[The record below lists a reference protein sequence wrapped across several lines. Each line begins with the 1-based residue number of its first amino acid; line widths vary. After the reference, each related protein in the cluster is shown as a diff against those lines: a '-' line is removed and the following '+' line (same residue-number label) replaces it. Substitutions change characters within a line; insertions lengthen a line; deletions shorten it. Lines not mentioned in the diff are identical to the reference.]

1 MAIQLARM
9 RMRRAMW
16 SGATIRSSPLAPAQY
31 DVSVGAVPQR
41 STADQSSWIHSWQRM
56 NWRVNLERLRFRP
69 VLRYDDEAEPGRS
82 SWRRSWQAFRFGLSA
97 WSPRKRYELG
107 APLAR
112 RLTRKRSSSWP
123 HSEAPASL
131 CGVNRKRNVV
141 VMRVPVSGVCKAR
154 ARTLAVPPRTH
165 VQTEFRG
172 HHVPPLLSGPASFPR
187 TPVAAAC
194 GDVLEAWRGVP

>member
-1 MAIQLARM
+1 MH
-9 RMRRAMW
+9 MRRAMW
-16 SGATIRSSPLAPAQY
+16 SGATIGSSPLAPAQY

-56 NWRVNLERLRFRP
+56 NWRVNLARLRFRP

-82 SWRRSWQAFRFGLSA
+82 SWRRSRQAFRFGLSA
-97 WSPRKRYELG
+97 LTPRKRYELG

-112 RLTRKRSSSWP
+112 RLTRKRSPSWP

-141 VMRVPVSGVCKAR
+141 VMRVPVSAR
-154 ARTLAVPPRTH
+154 HAREPSRCRREPTCRLNLGRTTCRPFYLALH
-165 VQTEFRG
+165 
-172 HHVPPLLSGPASFPR
+172 LSPA
-187 TPVAAAC
+187 
-194 GDVLEAWRGVP
+194 